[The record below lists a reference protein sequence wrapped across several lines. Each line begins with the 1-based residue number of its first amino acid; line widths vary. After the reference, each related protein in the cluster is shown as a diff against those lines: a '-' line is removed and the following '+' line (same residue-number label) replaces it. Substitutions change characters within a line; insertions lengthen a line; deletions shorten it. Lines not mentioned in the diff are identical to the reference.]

1 MEFYK
6 GFDNS
11 LLQRLSAIAPE
22 AVERFTQ
29 TALFSAVQS
38 LSGQPIDP
46 YERLK
51 LKYFGPDYKFPTL
64 QDIEV
69 PEDFNPETYGKYIMD
84 YQKNF
89 TDTMNQSLSG
99 YHTAATLSGSLDT
112 KLVQMSSIEPFTLS
126 DEMIKNNIRFN
137 EFIQT
142 VTMNDIYNNPYE
154 TNEKIVTFYVNN
166 LKQRY

>member
-1 MEFYK
+1 MEYYK
-6 GFDNS
+6 GFDTA

-29 TALFSAVQS
+29 TALFSAAQS
-38 LSGQPIDP
+38 LSGQPVNP

-64 QDIEV
+64 HDVEV
-69 PEDFNPETYGKYIMD
+69 PEDFDPETYGQFIID
-84 YQKNF
+84 YQKDF
-89 TDTMNQSLSG
+89 TNTMQQNISG
-99 YHTAATLSGSLDT
+99 YHTVAASPCSIDVKLRELSAFDT
-112 KLVQMSSIEPFTLS
+112 FTLP

-154 TNEKIVTFYVNN
+154 TNEKIITFYVNN
-166 LKQRY
+166 LKQMY